1 VYNQIGNYWRIKGNT
16 YLAIEC
22 FRKALSI
29 SPNNADVLLNL
40 ARVLFNLRYLQD
52 AIFLTK
58 HSLDVK
64 PTGQTGWLQH
74 FTLGEVYK
82 SNGEYDKATE
92 HFKKVLELNPPFHP
106 AEVNLRELGMM
117 QESSV
122 NIYTVLIILCLI
134 GLVLAIIHSMVS
146 HSIQDKGKRRS
157 A

>member
-1 VYNQIGNYWRIKGNT
+1 
-16 YLAIEC
+16 LAIEC
-22 FRKALSI
+22 FRKALYI

-58 HSLDVK
+58 HSLEVK

-106 AEVNLRELGMM
+106 AEVNLRELGML

-122 NIYTVLIILCLI
+122 NIYTMLIIISLI
-134 GLVLAIIHSMVS
+134 CIVLVIIHTMVT
-146 HSIQDKGKRRS
+146 HSYQDKGKRHS